1 MILNDVH
8 YFSLGSLNGPAQENL
23 LTKYCTT
30 CTNGVFVHVGWILF
44 ILIYTCTCT
53 SMYYDKSFKILILNY
68 KYT

>member
-44 ILIYTCTCT
+44 ILIHVPVCIMIKV
-53 SMYYDKSFKILILNY
+53 SKF
-68 KYT
+68 